1 MHVSIRFFTEINA
14 DKVTLRLPVPE
25 LLVTTGFA
33 NGILERDSVFKHDF
47 MTAILI
53 VTGDKTLIIGVTHS
67 EILGEINS
75 E

>member
-25 LLVTTGFA
+25 LLVTTCFA

-53 VTGDKTLIIGVTHS
+53 VTGDKTLIIGVPHS

>member
-14 DKVTLRLPVPE
+14 DKVKLRLPVPE

-33 NGILERDSVFKHDF
+33 NGILERGSVFKHDF

-53 VTGDKTLIIGVTHS
+53 VTGDKTLIIGVPHS

>member
-33 NGILERDSVFKHDF
+33 NCIQVWNPVFEHDF
-47 MTAILI
+47 MTAIQI
-53 VTGDKTLIIGVTHS
+53 ITSDKTLVISIPYS
-67 EILGEINS
+67 EIFG
-75 E
+75 